1 MKTYYLMI
9 VADGEIS
16 SATRFYKVGVGTSKR
31 DASCLHFLQMW
42 SNARGHYFAKI
53 NADVDDFQQRIAK
66 SIGLQVYDLQKT
78 TCTVERL
85 TKYIKEFGETPSIPP
100 TSKQQTFFRQ
110 IIQPAAYFQG
120 QINVIRHAEAYERQ
134 KPKVHA
140 SETSCK
146 QEILIKTTPR
156 KGV

>member
-1 MKTYYLMI
+1 MKTYYLLI
-9 VADGEIS
+9 VAEKEIS
-16 SATRFYKVGVGTSKR
+16 SATRFYKVEVGQSKR
-31 DASCLHFLQMW
+31 DASCIQFLQMW
-42 SNARGHYFAKI
+42 SNARGHYLARI
-53 NADVDDFQQRIAK
+53 NADVDDFQHRIAK

-85 TKYIKEFGETPSIPP
+85 TKYIREFGEAPSIPP

-120 QINVIRHAEAYERQ
+120 QIDVLRRAEASERQ

-140 SETSCK
+140 GETLCK

-156 KGV
+156 KGE

>member
-31 DASCLHFLQMW
+31 DASCLQFLQMW
-42 SNARGHYFAKI
+42 CNAHGQYFARI
-53 NADVDDFQQRIAK
+53 DAEVDDFQQKIAK

-85 TKYIKEFGETPSIPP
+85 TKYIRDFGDTPKIPP
-100 TSKQQTFFRQ
+100 ISKQQSFFRQ

-120 QINVIRHAEAYERQ
+120 QINVIRHAEASERQ

-140 SETSCK
+140 GKTSCK

-156 KGV
+156 QGV

>member
-1 MKTYYLMI
+1 MKTYYLLI
-9 VADGEIS
+9 VAEREIS
-16 SATRFYKVGVGTSKR
+16 SATRFYKVAVGQSKR
-31 DASCLHFLQMW
+31 DAACLQFLQMW
-42 SNARGHYFAKI
+42 SNAHGHYLARI
-53 NADVDDFQQRIAK
+53 NADVDDFQERIAQ
-66 SIGLQVYDLQKT
+66 SIGLKVYDLQKT

-85 TKYIKEFGETPSIPP
+85 TKYIREFGETPSIPP

-120 QINVIRHAEAYERQ
+120 QINVLRHAEANERH

-140 SETSCK
+140 GKTSCK

>member
-1 MKTYYLMI
+1 MKTYYLLI
-9 VADGEIS
+9 VADGVIS

-42 SNARGHYFAKI
+42 SNAHGQYFAKI
-53 NADVDDFQQRIAK
+53 DAAVDDFQQRIAK

-85 TKYIKEFGETPSIPP
+85 TKYIREFGETPRIPP

-120 QINVIRHAEAYERQ
+120 QINVIRSAEASERK

-140 SETSCK
+140 GETSCK

>member
-1 MKTYYLMI
+1 MKTYYLLI
-9 VADGEIS
+9 VADGVIS

-31 DASCLHFLQMW
+31 DASCLHFIQMW
-42 SNARGHYFAKI
+42 SNARGHYFARI
-53 NADVDDFQQRIAK
+53 DADVDDFQQRIAK
-66 SIGLQVYDLQKT
+66 SIGLKIYDLQKT

-85 TKYIKEFGETPSIPP
+85 TKYIREFGDTPSIPP

-120 QINVIRHAEAYERQ
+120 QINVIHHAEASERK
-134 KPKVHA
+134 KPKAHA
-140 SETSCK
+140 GETSCK

>member
-1 MKTYYLMI
+1 MKTYYLLI
-9 VADGEIS
+9 VAEREIS
-16 SATRFYKVGVGTSKR
+16 SATRFYKVAVGQSKR
-31 DASCLHFLQMW
+31 AEACLQFLQMW
-42 SNARGHYFAKI
+42 SNAHGHYLARI
-53 NADVDDFQQRIAK
+53 DADVDDFQQRIAQ

-85 TKYIKEFGETPSIPP
+85 TKYIREFGETPSIPH

-120 QINVIRHAEAYERQ
+120 QINVLRHAEANERN
-134 KPKVHA
+134 KPKAHA
-140 SETSCK
+140 GKTSCK

>member
-1 MKTYYLMI
+1 MKTYYLLI
-9 VADGEIS
+9 VAEREIS
-16 SATRFYKVGVGTSKR
+16 SATRFYKVAVGKSKR
-31 DASCLHFLQMW
+31 DASCLQFLQMW
-42 SNARGHYFAKI
+42 SNAHGHFLARI
-53 NADVDDFQQRIAK
+53 DVEVDDFQLRLAQ
-66 SIGLQVYDLQKT
+66 SIGLQIYDLQKT

-85 TKYIKEFGETPSIPP
+85 TKYIREFGETPSIPP

-120 QINVIRHAEAYERQ
+120 QINVLRHAEANERN
-134 KPKVHA
+134 KPKVRA
-140 SETSCK
+140 GKTSCK

>member
-9 VADGEIS
+9 VADREIN

-31 DASCLHFLQMW
+31 DASCLHSLQMW
-42 SNARGHYFAKI
+42 CNAHGHYFARI
-53 NADVDDFQQRIAK
+53 DADVDDFQQRIAK

-85 TKYIKEFGETPSIPP
+85 IKYIKEFGEAPSIPP
-100 TSKQQTFFRQ
+100 TSNQQTFFRQ
-110 IIQPAAYFQG
+110 IIQPAAYFQR
-120 QINVIRHAEAYERQ
+120 QINVIRQAEAYERQ

-140 SETSCK
+140 GETSCK